1 MRGVKTSAVQSVPEE
16 GKSSS
21 RPSIEFRNAEGV
33 LLPLIE
39 SYYLYRYDEP
49 AIDGVD
55 RVDIGQIRFMLKGS
69 GTRTF
74 PDGHVE
80 KSCDVMINA
89 PGTAAAA
96 YHIDG
101 PFHCFGISL
110 RAIGWKALVN
120 LPSHKVSN
128 RVIAGEEVFGPD
140 AQMLL
145 ERLRGLDTLEEM
157 IAAVEP
163 VLLAIRKPV
172 PRAPYA
178 LVRALREWAATDAPV
193 IEGFYA
199 RLPMSERQV
208 TRLCNEYF
216 GGPPKFLERKYR
228 AVRAAMRIFQGEAP
242 ADVAERFS
250 DQSHMI
256 NEIRHFTGHTPTSLR
271 EGIDPVLAA
280 TLANETFH
288 FLPEVFPESV
298 DEPGR

>member
-1 MRGVKTSAVQSVPEE
+1 MPT
-16 GKSSS
+16 
-21 RPSIEFRNAEGV
+21 IEFREAGRGLRSV
-33 LLPLIE
+33 VDT
-39 SYYLYRYDEP
+39 YYEYRHP
-49 AIDGVD
+49 ALDVRGVD
-55 RVDIGQIRFMLKGS
+55 RVDIGQIRFMLSGGD
-69 GTRTF
+69 GTRF
-74 PDGHVE
+74 FDDGHTE
-80 KSCDVMINA
+80 PSCPVSISA
-89 PGTAAAA
+89 PSTAAAH
-96 YHIDG
+96 YRLSG

-120 LPSHKVSN
+120 LPAHKFGN
-128 RVIAGEEVFGPD
+128 TVINAADVFGPEVLD
-140 AQMLL
+140 LL
-145 ERLRGLDTLEEM
+145 ARLRRLDSIDAMVAE
-157 IAAVEP
+157 VEP
-163 VLLAIRKPV
+163 FLLRHRKPV

-228 AVRAAMRIFQGEAP
+228 AVRAAMRIYQGESP

-256 NEIRHFTGHTPTSLR
+256 NEIKHFTGQTPTSLQA
-271 EGIDPVLAA
+271 GIDPVLAA

>member
-1 MRGVKTSAVQSVPEE
+1 MRGERAGTAQAVPEQ
-16 GKSSS
+16 GNNSA
-21 RPSIEFRNAEGV
+21 RTSIEFRPAEGA
-33 LLPLIE
+33 LLPLVE
-39 SYYLYRYDEP
+39 SYYVYRYD
-49 AIDGVD
+49 AAQGDGID
-55 RVDIGQIRFMLKGS
+55 RVDIGQIRFVLKGA

-80 KSCDVMINA
+80 NGRAVMING
-89 PGTAAAA
+89 PGTAAAT
-96 YHIDG
+96 YRMEG

-110 RAIGWKALVN
+110 RAIGWKALVG

-128 RVIAGEEVFGPD
+128 RIIPGEEVFGPEVL
-140 AQMLL
+140 ALL
-145 ERLRGLDTLEEM
+145 DRLRGLDGIDAM
-157 IAAVEP
+157 IAEVEP
-163 VLLAIRKPV
+163 FLLARRKPV

-228 AVRAAMRIFQGEAP
+228 AIRAAMRIFQGEST

-256 NEIRHFTGHTPTSLR
+256 NEIKHFTGHTPTSLR
-271 EGIDPVLAA
+271 ESIDPVLAA

-298 DEPGR
+298 DEPVA